1 MKNKNERNT
10 ENIVDLFIIILND
23 FHSLNKNW
31 NSHNGFSKAFFL
43 FLFTFDLSDTHTQ
56 NQSNG
61 RDDTYIPIK
70 TYQQNSSII
79 FLFVVMK
86 WTIQIYDESN
96 KQGGCSFQYVVTSE
110 SGIHYYVIEIDN
122 ITMAMVMV
130 TQLQIKWRYELEHTI
145 RDK

>member
-1 MKNKNERNT
+1 M
-10 ENIVDLFIIILND
+10 
-23 FHSLNKNW
+23 
-31 NSHNGFSKAFFL
+31 AFRK
-43 FLFTFDLSDTHTQ
+43 LSFFFCLLLICQTHTHTQ

-110 SGIHYYVIEIDN
+110 SGIHYCVIEIDN